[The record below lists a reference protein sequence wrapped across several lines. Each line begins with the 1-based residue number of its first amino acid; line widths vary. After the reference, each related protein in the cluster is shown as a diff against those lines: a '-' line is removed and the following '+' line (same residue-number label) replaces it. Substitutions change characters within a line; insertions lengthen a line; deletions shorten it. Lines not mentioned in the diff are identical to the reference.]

1 MLFGK
6 AHELPSHLKPK
17 LKKAKRLCWIT
28 IAFLGI
34 SVALMIMLSSNSQL
48 LKTAWVENLLSM
60 LPSVSF
66 LIGAHFH
73 ARKPDHHFPYGKHR
87 SFSISFLTAS
97 VALLS
102 IGLFILID
110 SVMSLVEM
118 HRPNLGIIVLFGM
131 PVWKGWILIAILFVT
146 GVISH
151 FIGQAKMP
159 LAKALHNKNLY
170 TDADTQ
176 SADKR
181 TAITGIIG
189 MLLVGYGIWWA
200 DAVVAI
206 IISTTVVK
214 EGAGNTK
221 NAVLDLMDRHPM
233 KVGRHKE
240 DELVEKIT
248 DRVRSKPWISEARVR
263 AREEGQVY
271 FAEVFIIP
279 KNGDVSARNC
289 ESLAEEIRDMH
300 WRLHDIS
307 IVPVQEIVDV
317 KDADEERPAGKE

>member
-6 AHELPSHLKPK
+6 AHELPDHLKLK

-28 IAFLGI
+28 IGYLAI
-34 SVALMIMLSSNSQL
+34 SVGLMIMLSSNSQL
-48 LKTAWVENLLSM
+48 LKTAWVENMLSM
-60 LPSVSF
+60 LPSISF
-66 LIGAHFH
+66 LIGAHYH

-102 IGLFILID
+102 IGLYILID
-110 SVMSLVEM
+110 SVMSLLEM
-118 HRPNLGIIVLFGM
+118 HRPNLGILPLFGM
-131 PVWKGWILIAILFVT
+131 PIWKGWILIAILFVT
-146 GVISH
+146 AVISH
-151 FIGQAKMP
+151 FIGKAKMP
-159 LAKALHNKNLY
+159 LAKALHNKNLF

-214 EGAGNTK
+214 EGAQNTK
-221 NAVLDLMDRHPM
+221 DAVLDLMDRHPM
-233 KVGRHKE
+233 KVDRHEE

-248 DRVRSKPWISEARVR
+248 EHVRSKTWIAGARVR

-271 FAEVFIIP
+271 FAEVFIVP
-279 KNGDVSARNC
+279 KTGEVSAKAC
-289 ESLAEEIRDMH
+289 EALSTEIREMH

-307 IVPVQEIVDV
+307 IVPIEKIVDE
-317 KDADEERPAGKE
+317 KGKEGE

>member
-6 AHELPSHLKPK
+6 AHELPDHRKPK
-17 LKKAKRLCWIT
+17 LHKAKRLCWIT
-28 IAFLGI
+28 IAYLGI
-34 SVALMIMLSSNSQL
+34 SVILMLMLSSNSQL
-48 LKTAWVENLLSM
+48 LKTAWIENMLSM
-60 LPSVSF
+60 LPSISF

-73 ARKPDHHFPYGKHR
+73 GKKPDHHFPYGKHR

-97 VALLS
+97 VALLG
-102 IGLFILID
+102 IGLYIMFDSAMTLI
-110 SVMSLVEM
+110 EAR
-118 HRPNLGIIVLFGM
+118 RPDLGAIPIFGEA
-131 PVWKGWILIAILFVT
+131 VWKGWVLIAILAVT
-146 GVISH
+146 AAVSH
-151 FIGQAKMP
+151 FVGNAKMP
-159 LAKALHNKNLY
+159 LARSLHNKNLY

-189 MLLVGYGIWWA
+189 VLLIGFGIWWA

-221 NAVLDLMDRHPM
+221 DAILDLMDRHPM
-233 KVGRHKE
+233 KVDRHKE
-240 DELVEKIT
+240 DDLVEKINEIALST
-248 DRVRSKPWISEARVR
+248 SWVKEARVR

-271 FAEVFIIP
+271 FGEVFVVP
-279 KNGDVSARNC
+279 RQSSVDVEKVEALG
-289 ESLAEEIRDMH
+289 EKIREFH

-307 IVPVQEIVDV
+307 VIPVTEIKDV
-317 KDADEERPAGKE
+317 EDEEKD